1 MTSECILIVDEDK
14 EFLAMALDFL
24 VVQMNL
30 ENVIW
35 AVSPE
40 EAEEKMR
47 IYNPR
52 VVVLDLG
59 MKKLRGEEIAS
70 IINSNPNPPIII
82 MSSLYDND
90 DYLELTHELGA
101 DGFFR
106 KDQLKTAIPK
116 LIEFL
121 KSDHHDEI
129 DGNYFDGNYKENQD
143 KVHDKTQNQK
153 NYGDLFRDNTY
164 LLN

>member
-1 MTSECILIVDEDK
+1 MASECILIVDEDK
-14 EFLAMALDFL
+14 EFLAIALDFL
-24 VVQMNL
+24 IVHLNLDNVV
-30 ENVIW
+30 W

-40 EAEEKMR
+40 EAEEKLK

-59 MKKLRGEEIAS
+59 MNKLRGEEIAS

-82 MSSLYDND
+82 MSSIYDND
-90 DYLELTHELGA
+90 DYLNLTHELGA

-121 KSDHHDEI
+121 KTDHIDDLFDENLEDNESKNI
-129 DGNYFDGNYKENQD
+129 NE
-143 KVHDKTQNQK
+143 K
-153 NYGDLFRDNTY
+153 NYRDLFRDNTF